1 MLKLFLLILLLII
14 FNILFSLYSLR
25 QWKEYTEMYFLYT
38 KLMRDN
44 SALLKKVEE
53 RLNYEELIRYARKKG
68 FKDITPEDIKG
79 FLEIYQP
86 SGKSE

>member
-53 RLNYEELIRYARKKG
+53 KLNYEELIRYARKKG